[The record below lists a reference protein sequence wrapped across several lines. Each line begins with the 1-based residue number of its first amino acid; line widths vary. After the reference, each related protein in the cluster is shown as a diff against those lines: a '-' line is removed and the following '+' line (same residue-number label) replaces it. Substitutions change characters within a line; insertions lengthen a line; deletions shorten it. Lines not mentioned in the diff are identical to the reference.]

1 MWNVVKIPRE
11 RQMFKMLII
20 GYFLKNEVKNGFV
33 FLKMTENDRRKDKKH
48 WKWRDWKLA
57 VVI

>member
-1 MWNVVKIPRE
+1 
-11 RQMFKMLII
+11 MFKMLII